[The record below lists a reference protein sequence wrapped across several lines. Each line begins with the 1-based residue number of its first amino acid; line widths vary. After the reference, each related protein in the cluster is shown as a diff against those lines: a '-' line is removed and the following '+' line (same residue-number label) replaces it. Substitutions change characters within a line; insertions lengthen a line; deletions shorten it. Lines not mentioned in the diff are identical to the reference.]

1 MSWTQGIQPRETLP
15 EWFVK
20 WADVKLGEPLSCIVW
35 DAAEPNIVHLD
46 GGSKSASLDLTGTRW
61 AK

>member
-1 MSWTQGIQPRETLP
+1 MSWTQGLQGRETLP

-20 WADVKLGEPLSCIVW
+20 WADVELGEQLNCIVW

-46 GGSKSASLDLTGTRW
+46 GDNKTARLDLTGTRW
-61 AK
+61 AI